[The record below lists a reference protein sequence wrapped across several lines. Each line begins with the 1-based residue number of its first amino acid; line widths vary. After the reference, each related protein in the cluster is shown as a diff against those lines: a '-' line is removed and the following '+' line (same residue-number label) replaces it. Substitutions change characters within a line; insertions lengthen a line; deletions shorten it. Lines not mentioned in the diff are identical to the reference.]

1 MKLTRSSLRR
11 LIEQEV
17 QKDII
22 VVNADD
28 KEKVKALASDLANQN
43 DETPEEIMNL
53 KLGDLSE
60 NKKIPDISEK
70 QIDKAIISC
79 LKKEGGAAGLGML
92 IDAVMSLETKTKK
105 LPTKLAA
112 KAKVKKYI
120 LKHPALLVHK
130 YKDIILIQGLP
141 KSKLNENLEKIN
153 FYKKYSY
160 GLDDIPNKTKA
171 HDDIIGHT

>member
-1 MKLTRSSLRR
+1 MKITRQSLRR

-17 QKDII
+17 KDII

-28 KEKVKALASDLANQN
+28 KEKAEALKTSLAAQN
-43 DETPEEIMNL
+43 DETEEDIK
-53 KLGDLSE
+53 KLTLDDLSE
-60 NKKIPDISEK
+60 NKKTADISEK

-92 IDAVMSLETKTKK
+92 VDAVIALQTKTKK
-105 LPTKLAA
+105 LPKKLAT

-120 LKHPALLVHK
+120 LRHPALLVHK

-141 KSKLNENLEKIN
+141 KSKLNESLEKIN